1 MILILIFL
9 FGTYPQ
15 EGDADDTE
23 NNPSNMQE
31 ENMAGYVLKVPAI
44 ETRKVPITHV
54 LSMDEPL
61 NIPAIETRKTTI
73 NNMQEEDMAGYGLK
87 APAIE
92 TRKMPI
98 THVLGMDEPLNV
110 PTIETRKRPTQED
123 SKSSSSDDSSC
134 D

>member
-98 THVLGMDEPLNV
+98 TGGGNPPLPNLRYLCIWGYFFGGRQ
-110 PTIETRKRPTQED
+110 PCRIM
-123 SKSSSSDDSSC
+123 
-134 D
+134 